1 MDIALLNLYVSLT
14 IKLFFLVTPFFVI
27 SVFLSM
33 TEHMT
38 TVEQRRVAT
47 RTTI

>member
-33 TEHMT
+33 TEHKIGRAH
-38 TVEQRRVAT
+38 V
-47 RTTI
+47 

>member
-33 TEHMT
+33 TEQ
-38 TVEQRRVAT
+38 TVQIGRASCRERV
-47 RTTI
+47 

>member
-33 TEHMT
+33 TEHSAKDRKS
-38 TVEQRRVAT
+38 VV
-47 RTTI
+47 